1 MVEYELF
8 LYKGQPYCHWVG
20 KDNEHKVNLLEGGN
34 GYFWSSFP
42 CNGVEMYNIL
52 CDREHWN
59 MLPLFHN
66 LAWNNFGV
74 GYCLAFTSKDCSDP
88 YLIKPNRFKTI
99 FHEKLGSDMGAVYID
114 NLGQFRN
121 YGGVVHFEKVESRE
135 DDVVFWLDGLTAE
148 VVRDM
153 LS

>member
-8 LYKGQPYCHWVG
+8 LYKGQPYCHWVDSRNRHG
-20 KDNEHKVNLLEGGN
+20 VNILEEGRGF
-34 GYFWSSFP
+34 FWSSLP
-42 CNGVEMYNIL
+42 CVGKDRIMY
-52 CDREHWN
+52 DREHWD
-59 MLPLFHN
+59 MLPLFYN
-66 LAWNNFGV
+66 LAWKNFGV
-74 GYCLAFTSKDCSDP
+74 GYCLAFTSEDCSDP

-114 NLGQFRN
+114 HLGQFRN
-121 YGGVVHFEKVESRE
+121 YGGVIHFDRVESLMNYPL
-135 DDVVFWLDGLTAE
+135 VWLDGLTAE